1 MSSTLPI
8 ILFMFARRRVELAI
22 SAVVRLGG
30 EAAVARRRG
39 ETAVGGVVVSDEL
52 CTGQVAIGFL
62 FGEVM
67 NACPFLIL
75 GR

>member
-30 EAAVARRRG
+30 EAAVARRGGRLRWVAMLG
-39 ETAVGGVVVSDEL
+39 VGAVHR
-52 CTGQVAIGFL
+52 IGFL
-62 FGEVM
+62 FFGEVM

>member
-39 ETAVGGVVVSDEL
+39 ETAVGGNVGRRAVHR
-52 CTGQVAIGFL
+52 IGFL
-62 FGEVM
+62 FFGEVM